1 MPTTGEVNINNLE
14 RDDNVTK
21 VVVNNDTFNMLTK
34 SAFLNFFKEMK
45 ELADTQ
51 KEILRLFHSEKK
63 GYTILN

>member
-1 MPTTGEVNINNLE
+1 ME
-14 RDDNVTK
+14 RDDNVKK

-45 ELADTQ
+45 ELADSQ

-63 GYTILN
+63 GYT